1 MPLFVAEQS
10 NEKAVAPGVVADLHD
25 PFDVTKFV
33 ANFDDLTAAPGG
45 VDAFRRLVVDLAIRG
60 RLTTQHRAEGTGVE
74 LVAEL
79 SGQRQLVSGQAR
91 SVKRIESEGQA
102 DSAPFTIPETW
113 AWSTMGAITVKLGA
127 GSTPLGGKSVYKA
140 SGIKFLRSQNVW
152 NDGLRLS
159 DVAHIGPET
168 HAAMSGTHIAPGD
181 ILLNITGASIGRTS
195 VVPDTFDTGNV
206 SQHVAIVRLV
216 DKAIR
221 RFVHLAM
228 TATYFQDAIMS
239 VQVGVSR
246 EGLSMKKLQ
255 YLPVP
260 VPPLAEQERI
270 VARVDQL
277 MALIDDLEAK
287 QTKKRDLRTRFAKA
301 SLEALST
308 AESPEA
314 FATAWQRVVTNW
326 SAVIE
331 RADQVGG
338 LRSALL
344 RLATTRGFDASSPT
358 TWAESAVGDC
368 VDFLNGYAFKSEWF
382 APKGVRLLRNA
393 NVAHGTVDWSD
404 LVYLPE
410 ARIAEFAR
418 FALAAG
424 DIVLTLDRPII
435 STGIKVARLTG
446 RDIPSLLLQRVARLM
461 PRDKRLHPEYLF
473 LWLNS
478 PTFIDAIDPGRSNG
492 VPHISTREVAA
503 LRIRLPTPTEQ
514 LRIVAKVEQLMK
526 LCDDLEANLR
536 RAEDRA
542 AKLVEA
548 VVQEMVA

>member
-287 QTKKRDLRTRFAKA
+287 QTK
-301 SLEALST
+301 
-308 AESPEA
+308 
-314 FATAWQRVVTNW
+314 
-326 SAVIE
+326 
-331 RADQVGG
+331 
-338 LRSALL
+338 
-344 RLATTRGFDASSPT
+344 
-358 TWAESAVGDC
+358 
-368 VDFLNGYAFKSEWF
+368 
-382 APKGVRLLRNA
+382 
-393 NVAHGTVDWSD
+393 
-404 LVYLPE
+404 
-410 ARIAEFAR
+410 
-418 FALAAG
+418 
-424 DIVLTLDRPII
+424 
-435 STGIKVARLTG
+435 
-446 RDIPSLLLQRVARLM
+446 
-461 PRDKRLHPEYLF
+461 
-473 LWLNS
+473 
-478 PTFIDAIDPGRSNG
+478 
-492 VPHISTREVAA
+492 
-503 LRIRLPTPTEQ
+503 
-514 LRIVAKVEQLMK
+514 
-526 LCDDLEANLR
+526 
-536 RAEDRA
+536 
-542 AKLVEA
+542 
-548 VVQEMVA
+548 